1 MIWRYLDPRSMAVTL
16 ALTAMLLAAA
26 IQLTSRAIGSRNL
39 GLSFSSRGL
48 AMAALGFMFVMLRG
62 AGPVWWG
69 PTVGNA
75 FILIGTGLMLAGTLQ
90 RLGRPIPWRLLLG
103 IWVVGAGVAIW
114 FGAIE
119 PHLRIRVFLLSFL
132 LFLEAVWLTRLGWAE
147 KRAPYRTGMRL
158 MSAFGVVFAALMGTR
173 MLSAALDLNV
183 ETGQPTLL
191 SAITVLVGGMSLITA
206 NLGLIYI
213 STGDLKKRLEH
224 SATHDSLTGLLNRQ
238 GLRQWLNTLPPNSM
252 IALAMVDL
260 DHLKLINDRLG
271 HAVGDRTIQRLADL
285 LESVCTDTCKAVRMG
300 GEEFVLLDAD
310 PRAVQVTEG
319 AERVASAQFVA
330 CIEALRQAL
339 MRQEEAP
346 QTSLSAG
353 LSAGTVLGFEAN
365 LRVADARLYEAK
377 RRGRNI
383 VVVS

>member
-48 AMAALGFMFVMLRG
+48 AMAALGFMFVMHRG
-62 AGPVWWG
+62 AGPVWLG
-69 PTVGNA
+69 PTVGNGC
-75 FILIGTGLMLAGTLQ
+75 ILIGTGLMLAGTQQ
-90 RLGRPIPWRLLLG
+90 RLGRPIPWRLLLA
-103 IWVVGAGVAIW
+103 IWVVGIGVGIW
-114 FGAIE
+114 FGAVE
-119 PHLRIRVFLLSFL
+119 PHLHIRVFLLSFL
-132 LFLEAVWLTRLGWAE
+132 LFLEAVWLTRLAWTE

>member
-1 MIWRYLDPRSMAVTL
+1 
-16 ALTAMLLAAA
+16 
-26 IQLTSRAIGSRNL
+26 
-39 GLSFSSRGL
+39 
-48 AMAALGFMFVMLRG
+48 
-62 AGPVWWG
+62 
-69 PTVGNA
+69 
-75 FILIGTGLMLAGTLQ
+75 
-90 RLGRPIPWRLLLG
+90 
-103 IWVVGAGVAIW
+103 
-114 FGAIE
+114 
-119 PHLRIRVFLLSFL
+119 
-132 LFLEAVWLTRLGWAE
+132 
-147 KRAPYRTGMRL
+147 
-158 MSAFGVVFAALMGTR
+158 
-173 MLSAALDLNV
+173 
-183 ETGQPTLL
+183 
-191 SAITVLVGGMSLITA
+191 
-206 NLGLIYI
+206 
-213 STGDLKKRLEH
+213 
-224 SATHDSLTGLLNRQ
+224 
-238 GLRQWLNTLPPNSM
+238 
-252 IALAMVDL
+252 
-260 DHLKLINDRLG
+260 LG